1 MTRRQTFFQ
10 MTYFIITRFLYLGFF
25 GFIFS
30 QFINL
35 IERKNNNHEFPF
47 LKTLLLNLN
56 SKISE
61 FGHVLKLLSMTFL
74 IIATLLIVLEIINRL
89 ISDSIWNYFKSVY
102 QTIRLHQF
110 LLQEVQSKSIASINF
125 HQKIEKF
132 NPILNTFNSAIS
144 RCTVDVRNNSV
155 TVIIKYPQ
163 SQQAQSLLRKMESLI
178 KEEISNNN
186 PNFFFSSA
194 FRVRNKLIFKA
205 TRR

>member
-1 MTRRQTFFQ
+1 MIRKQTFFQ

-30 QFINL
+30 QLINL

-155 TVIIKYPQ
+155 TVIIKYPK
-163 SQQAQSLLRKMESLI
+163 SQQAQSLMRKMEPLI

-194 FRVRNKLIFKA
+194 FRIRNKLIYEA

>member
-1 MTRRQTFFQ
+1 MTRKPTFFRI
-10 MTYFIITRFLYLGFF
+10 TYFTVSRFLYFGLLGLV
-25 GFIFS
+25 FS
-30 QFINL
+30 NL
-35 IERKNNNHEFPF
+35 IELIERNNDKSHFPF
-47 LKTLLLNLN
+47 LKTFLLNLN

-61 FGHVLKLLSMTFL
+61 FGHVLKLLSMLFL
-74 IIATLLIVLEIINRL
+74 IIATLLIILEIINRL
-89 ISDSIWNYFKSVY
+89 ISDSIWNFFKSVY
-102 QTIRLHQF
+102 QTIRLHRF
-110 LLQEVQSKSIASINF
+110 LLQEEQSKSIASMNS
-125 HQKIEKF
+125 HQKIERF

-144 RCTVDVRNNSV
+144 RCTVDVRNDSV
-155 TVIIKYPQ
+155 TVIIKYPK

>member
-89 ISDSIWNYFKSVY
+89 ISDSIWNFLKSVY
-102 QTIRLHQF
+102 QTIRLHRF
-110 LLQEVQSKSIASINF
+110 LLQEEQSKSIASMNS
-125 HQKIEKF
+125 HQKIERF

>member
-89 ISDSIWNYFKSVY
+89 ISS
-102 QTIRLHQF
+102 
-110 LLQEVQSKSIASINF
+110 
-125 HQKIEKF
+125 F
-132 NPILNTFNSAIS
+132 NLGFN
-144 RCTVDVRNNSV
+144 
-155 TVIIKYPQ
+155 
-163 SQQAQSLLRKMESLI
+163 MEL
-178 KEEISNNN
+178 
-186 PNFFFSSA
+186 F
-194 FRVRNKLIFKA
+194 
-205 TRR
+205 

>member
-1 MTRRQTFFQ
+1 MTRKQTFFQ
-10 MTYFIITRFLYLGFF
+10 MTYFIITRFLYFGFF

-30 QFINL
+30 QIINL
-35 IERKNNNHEFPF
+35 IERNNNNQDFPF

-56 SKISE
+56 NKISE
-61 FGHVLKLLSMTFL
+61 FGHILKLLSMLFL
-74 IIATLLIVLEIINRL
+74 IIATLLIILEIINRL

-155 TVIIKYPQ
+155 TVIIKYPK

-194 FRVRNKLIFKA
+194 FRIRNKLIYEA

>member
-1 MTRRQTFFQ
+1 MIRKQTFFQ

-30 QFINL
+30 QLINL
-35 IERKNNNHEFPF
+35 IERNNNNQDFPF

-61 FGHVLKLLSMTFL
+61 FGHVLKLLSMMLLMIAATL
-74 IIATLLIVLEIINRL
+74 IIFEIVHRL
-89 ISDSIWNYFKSVY
+89 ISDSIWNFFKSVY

-110 LLQEVQSKSIASINF
+110 LLQEEQSKSVASINS
-125 HQKIEKF
+125 HQKIERF

-144 RCTVDVRNNSV
+144 RCTVDVRNDSV
-155 TVIIKYPQ
+155 TVIIKYPK
-163 SQQAQSLLRKMESLI
+163 SQQAQSLMRKMEPLI

-194 FRVRNKLIFKA
+194 FRIRNKLIYEA

>member
-1 MTRRQTFFQ
+1 MTRKQTFFQ
-10 MTYFIITRFLYLGFF
+10 MTYFKITRFLYFGFF

-30 QFINL
+30 QIINL
-35 IERKNNNHEFPF
+35 IERNNNNQDFPF

-56 SKISE
+56 NKISE
-61 FGHVLKLLSMTFL
+61 FGHVLKLLSMLFL
-74 IIATLLIVLEIINRL
+74 IIATLLIILEIINRL
-89 ISDSIWNYFKSVY
+89 ISDSIWNFFKSVY
-102 QTIRLHQF
+102 QTIRLQRF
-110 LLQEVQSKSIASINF
+110 LLQEKQTKSIASMNS
-125 HQKIEKF
+125 HQKIERF

-144 RCTVDVRNNSV
+144 RCTVDIRNDSV
-155 TVIIKYPQ
+155 TVIIKYPK